1 MQKTAIEWVRNP
13 DGTQGFSWNPLKGR
27 CPVRCSLPDGRVYCY
42 GHKHYDLRPWLEE
55 GIGDNGALAE
65 WELRAPMKRK
75 KPAGIFVCST
85 FELFFH
91 KYSFFRSEIFR
102 TIGACPQ
109 HRFYILT
116 KFPQNI
122 DGPLPY
128 NVWLGISITG
138 NTTEDFDRAVSFGL
152 KKRRA
157 KIQFVSYE
165 PLLGRPIQ
173 NIPNADW
180 IIIGKLTKHGK
191 EFDPKREVIRE
202 LYLNAKANNRKVF
215 MKNNLKSI
223 WGRPG
228 LIQEMPGDK

>member
-1 MQKTAIEWVRNP
+1 MQRTPIEWVRGP
-13 DGTQGFSWNPLKGR
+13 DGARGFSWNPIKGR
-27 CPVRCSLPDGRVYCY
+27 CPVRCALPDGRIYCY
-42 GHKHYDLRPWLEE
+42 GHKYYDRFSYREE
-55 GIGDNGALAE
+55 GMGDTGALAE
-65 WELRAPMKRK
+65 WELREPGKRR

-85 FELFFH
+85 FE
-91 KYSFFRSEIFR
+91 IFYHINKFYR
-102 TIGACPQ
+102 DSIFNTIKACPQ

-116 KFPQNI
+116 KMPQNI
-122 DGPLPY
+122 DREIPD

-138 NTTEDFDRAVSFGL
+138 STVEDFAKATEFGL

-157 KIQFVSYE
+157 KIQFISYE
-165 PLLGRPIQ
+165 PLFEKPIQ
-173 NIPNADW
+173 NIPNTDW

-202 LYLNAKANNRKVF
+202 LYLNTKAQNRKVF

-223 WGRPG
+223 WGPD